1 MGVVLAW
8 RGSKPV
14 RKWDT
19 AEVGHSHQAADVLD
33 DLAGLGLTALGL
45 IVLGLIASG
54 LPLSDLL
61 VSDLPALDFV
71 ALELASVL
79 GGLKL

>member
-1 MGVVLAW
+1 M
-8 RGSKPV
+8 

-19 AEVGHSHQAADVLD
+19 AEVAGHSHQAADVLD
-33 DLAGLGLTALGL
+33 DLPSLGLTALDL
-45 IVLGLIASG
+45 IFLGLPVSDLPASG
-54 LPLSDLL
+54 LPISDSL

>member
-8 RGSKPV
+8 QGSKPM

-19 AEVGHSHQAADVLD
+19 AEVGQSGQAADILD
-33 DLAGLGLTALGL
+33 DLPGLGLTALGL